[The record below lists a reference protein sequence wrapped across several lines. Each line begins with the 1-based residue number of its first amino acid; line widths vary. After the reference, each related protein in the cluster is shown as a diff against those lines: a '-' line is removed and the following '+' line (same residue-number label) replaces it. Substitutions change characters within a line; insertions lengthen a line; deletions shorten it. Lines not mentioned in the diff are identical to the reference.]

1 MPACSGLLVLQSAGL
16 VSNLPCCWAHRQVYA
31 EWVGVRA
38 RAALLEAHAH
48 CATFAAGV
56 AEDAAAAAAVRAAQ
70 APHWPRLARLW
81 AALLADWAALGA
93 GGAPP
98 GGYAPRLL
106 PAPVG
111 PLLPAVLPYLARA
124 APPALRALG
133 ALAAEDAGRGVLLD
147 GDTLALL
154 LRVALAVMRDASA
167 ALAAERAAAA
177 AAAGGAWP
185 ATHEPAGAGAALDP
199 EQEQPDL
206 ASGRRRT
213 SSSSGGGGGAG
224 GPYPGPSTARDHTAG
239 RPARLGLTRGPPEG
253 ASPLPALAAAV
264 GALRLAVE
272 ASAASGRL
280 TATGPAG
287 LAAPDAKDREGV
299 PPSAGLAQP
308 AMAPGARPGQ
318 PQAEDRWGG
327 TTGAATRLELADA
340 LEQLLL
346 QACRAHILIQQLLLF
361 C

>member
-133 ALAAEDAGRGVLLD
+133 ALAAEDAGKGALLD
-147 GDTLALL
+147 GDTFALL
-154 LRVALAVMRDASA
+154 LRVALAAARDATA

-177 AAAGGAWP
+177 AAAGGTRP
-185 ATHEPAGAGAALDP
+185 ATHEPAGAGSALDP
-199 EQEQPDL
+199 EQEHPDL

-224 GPYPGPSTARDHTAG
+224 GPYPDPMAARGHKA
-239 RPARLGLTRGPPEG
+239 ARLGLTRGPPEG
-253 ASPLPALAAAV
+253 AAPLPALAAAV
-264 GALRLAVE
+264 GALRLAV
-272 ASAASGRL
+272 AAAAASGQL
-280 TATGPAG
+280 PSSGSAGPA
-287 LAAPDAKDREGV
+287 APHTAEEGGV
-299 PPSAGLAQP
+299 PPPARLAEREV
-308 AMAPGARPGQ
+308 AHAARPGE
-318 PQAEDRWGG
+318 PQAEDGWAGAL
-327 TTGAATRLELADA
+327 GAATRLELAEA

-346 QACRAHILIQQLLLF
+346 QARRAQFQRVPAAAPLPL
-361 C
+361 